1 MFTFEHLKFAEHPVY
16 TFINIAQMT
25 MSSQYGISVAQGEQT
40 YGDVDKDTYE
50 VAVFDSD
57 FKKIIYNLPLKDE
70 NGKLLKTSDVVGF
83 VPRETVSAIMAQLQG
98 NIDG

>member
-1 MFTFEHLKFAEHPVY
+1 MFTFEHLKFGEHPVY
-16 TFINIAQMT
+16 TFINIAQMK
-25 MSSQYGISVAQGEQT
+25 MSSRYAISVAQGEQT

-70 NGKLLKTSDVVGF
+70 KGKLLKTSDVVGF
-83 VPRETVSAIMAQLQG
+83 VSRDTVSAIMAQLQE